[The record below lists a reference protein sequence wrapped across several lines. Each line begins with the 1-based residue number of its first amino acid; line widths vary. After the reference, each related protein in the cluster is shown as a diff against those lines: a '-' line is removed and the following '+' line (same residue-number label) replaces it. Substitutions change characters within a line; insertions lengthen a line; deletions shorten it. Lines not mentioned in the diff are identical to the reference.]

1 MMFKEEHKYE
11 YINAQDQVGIE
22 RPTDAVNELS
32 NSMSENTEEK
42 PVNVFIPTTRK
53 LSDCERFIEGLKILA
68 NECHMTSIRYNE
80 LGIIIQYFFAD
91 GTYCGC
97 GKAHELAGLIE
108 FKK

>member
-1 MMFKEEHKYE
+1 MLKEKHNYE
-11 YINAQDQVGIE
+11 YIDTQDQIGIE

-32 NSMSENTEEK
+32 NSTSDNTEET
-42 PVNVFIPTTRK
+42 PVNIFIPTTKK

-68 NECHMTSIRYNE
+68 NECHMTSIKYNE

-91 GTYCGC
+91 GTYTGC
-97 GKAHELAGLIE
+97 GKAHELAGLIK